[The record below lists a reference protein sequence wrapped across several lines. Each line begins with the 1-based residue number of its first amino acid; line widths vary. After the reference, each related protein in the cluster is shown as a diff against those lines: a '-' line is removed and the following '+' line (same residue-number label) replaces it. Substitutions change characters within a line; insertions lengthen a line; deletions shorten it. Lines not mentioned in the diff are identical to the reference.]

1 MSRGRPRSFDRDIAL
16 HAMMQVFWAR
26 GYEGAQ
32 LADLTGAAGIAPPSF
47 YAAFGSKEAAFLEAV
62 NLYIETVGA
71 APMDALNNSV
81 SLRDGLRSMLMAS
94 VDVALSR
101 RPGGCLL
108 IIGVV
113 NCLPE
118 NEAARNCLKEARRS
132 TRGLIEKRLKRAH
145 AENELPREADVS
157 QIAAFIH
164 GVMQMISFQARDG
177 ASRAELEALVEP
189 AIKAFDCTGGR

>member
-32 LADLTGAAGIAPPSF
+32 LVDLTKAAGIAPPSF
-47 YAAFGSKEAAFLEAV
+47 YAAFGSKELAFLEAV
-62 NLYIETVGA
+62 KLYIDTVGA
-71 APMDALNNSV
+71 APMEALENSAT
-81 SLRDGLRSMLMAS
+81 LREGVRAMLLAS
-94 VDVALSR
+94 VDVALSQ
-101 RPGGCLL
+101 RPRGCLL
-108 IIGVV
+108 IVGVV

-118 NEAARNCLKEARRS
+118 NEAARNCLKEARQL

-164 GVMQMISFQARDG
+164 GAMQMISFQARDG
-177 ASRAELEALVEP
+177 ASRAELEALIEP
-189 AIKAFDCTGGR
+189 VIKAFD